1 VPEKEV
7 AWNLT
12 EQKER
17 YRREQGPRSP
27 LVEAIAVLLLAR
39 PMRAAEI
46 AQTLG
51 YPTRYI
57 SSYLSYWKA
66 RGYFENVSGY
76 WQLTAKGEEFA
87 RQVIEKRLNGRVSQF
102 AALARQIIEDVWG
115 EQIKQTRNRKR
126 VGKPAEQSSQFLP
139 FIAADKGKSGNKR
152 KTAIH
157 PIHCL
162 ASIIDVNELSD
173 EEFEILEIMINHYV
187 KWGSTYMYI
196 DQLQQK
202 LDADPAWLLKVLK
215 SLQSKVIIYIYNDR
229 RLGTRIGFSKR
240 LRDQITT
247 CKP

>member
-162 ASIIDVNELSD
+162 ASIIDVDELSD
-173 EEFEILEIMINHYV
+173 EELEILEIMINHYV

-215 SLQSKVIIYIYNDR
+215 SLQSKGIIYIYNDR

>member
-1 VPEKEV
+1 MPEKEV

-102 AALARQIIEDVWG
+102 AALARQIIEDVWD

-162 ASIIDVNELSD
+162 ASIIDVDELSD
-173 EEFEILEIMINHYV
+173 EELEILEIMINHYV

-215 SLQSKVIIYIYNDR
+215 SLQSKGIIYIYNDR

>member
-87 RQVIEKRLNGRVSQF
+87 RQVVEKRLNSRISQF
-102 AALARQIIEDVWG
+102 AALARQIIEDVWD

-126 VGKPAEQSSQFLP
+126 VSRPAEQTSQLLP
-139 FIAADKGKSGNKR
+139 FIAPDKGKSGNKR

-215 SLQSKVIIYIYNDR
+215 SLQSKGIIYIYNDR

>member
-1 VPEKEV
+1 MSERETT
-7 AWNLT
+7 WHLT
-12 EQKER
+12 EHKDR
-17 YRREQGPRSP
+17 YSREQGPRSP

-66 RGYFENVSGY
+66 RGLFENVNGY
-76 WQLTAKGEEFA
+76 WHLTEKGEDFA
-87 RQVIEKRLNGRVSQF
+87 RQVVEKRLNSRVSQF
-102 AALARQIIEDVWG
+102 AALARQIVEDVWG
-115 EQIKQTRNRKR
+115 EQIRQTRNRKR
-126 VGKPAEQSSQFLP
+126 VGRPAEQTVQSLL
-139 FIAADKGKSGNKR
+139 FIVASKGKSGNKR
-152 KTAIH
+152 KTSIH

-162 ASIIDVNELSD
+162 ASIIDVDELSD
-173 EEFEILEIMINHYV
+173 EELEVLEVMISHYV

-196 DQLQQK
+196 DQLEQK
-202 LDADPAWLLKVLK
+202 LDADPAWLLRVLK
-215 SLQSKVIIYIYNDR
+215 NLQSKGIIYIYNDR

-240 LRDQITT
+240 LRDQIVA

>member
-1 VPEKEV
+1 MSEKEI
-7 AWNLT
+7 AWHLA

-17 YRREQGPRSP
+17 YKREQGPRSP

-87 RQVIEKRLNGRVSQF
+87 RQVVEKRLNSRVSQF

-126 VGKPAEQSSQFLP
+126 TGRLAEQTPQFLS
-139 FIAADKGKSGNKR
+139 FVVADKGKSDNKR
-152 KTAIH
+152 KTSIH

-173 EEFEILEIMINHYV
+173 EELEILEIMINHYV

-202 LDADPAWLLKVLK
+202 LDADPAWLLRVLK
-215 SLQSKVIIYIYNDR
+215 SLQSKGIIYIYNDR

>member
-162 ASIIDVNELSD
+162 ASIIDVDELSD
-173 EEFEILEIMINHYV
+173 EELEILEIMINHYV

-215 SLQSKVIIYIYNDR
+215 SLQSKGIIYIYNDR

-240 LRDQITT
+240 LRDHITT

>member
-1 VPEKEV
+1 VSEREI
-7 AWNLT
+7 AWHLI

-57 SSYLSYWKA
+57 SSYLSYWKT
-66 RGYFENVSGY
+66 RGLFENVNGY
-76 WQLTAKGEEFA
+76 WQLTEKGEEFA
-87 RQVIEKRLNGRVSQF
+87 RQVVEKRLNSRVSQF

-115 EQIKQTRNRKR
+115 EQIKQTRNNKKASR
-126 VGKPAEQSSQFLP
+126 VAEQASRSLS
-139 FIAADKGKSGNKR
+139 FIVAGKSKSNNKR
-152 KTAIH
+152 KTNIH

-173 EEFEILEIMINHYV
+173 EELEILEIMISHYM

-202 LDADPAWLLKVLK
+202 LEADLTWLLKILK
-215 SLQSKVIIYIYNDR
+215 SLQSKGIIYIYNDR

-240 LRDQITT
+240 LRDQVAA

>member
-1 VPEKEV
+1 MPEKEV

-162 ASIIDVNELSD
+162 ASIIDVDELSD
-173 EEFEILEIMINHYV
+173 EELEILEIMINHYV

-215 SLQSKVIIYIYNDR
+215 SLQSKGIIYIYNDR